1 MKYLLLILVL
11 VGCEKQIPSIDN
23 GILKPNQM
31 INGCVHQE
39 SLGKVIKTCG

>member
-1 MKYLLLILVL
+1 MKYLLLLL
-11 VGCEKQIPSIDN
+11 TLFGCGRQTPSVDN

-39 SLGKVIKTCG
+39 SGGHIIKTCG